1 MVRIERQEKKGY
13 FFIKTDKGNIT
24 PWKRGQYFIIRFG
37 NNYKGIPSFPFEM
50 GGETVFII
58 YGEKDIENIS
68 NIEGPCGK
76 PLNLSGYSRILF
88 VCNDKGIPA
97 FMNVKQGGKEHIDL
111 LILGSSEL
119 AEELG
124 VNYKRINYLEEV
136 REEVNRNNY
145 DLVISAG
152 DNEISKG
159 IEDLNI
165 SAEHI
170 ACVYTPIRDGTG
182 LCLICRVYVK
192 GEMRLNC
199 VDGRWFIA
207 RDIDWDK
214 LKASKKEKAECLR
227 R

>member
-1 MVRIERQEKKGY
+1 MVRIERWEGKDW
-13 FFIKTDKGNIT
+13 FFIKTDKENIT
-24 PWKRGQYFIIRFG
+24 PWKKGQYFIIRFG
-37 NNYKGIPSFPFEM
+37 ENYTGMPSFPFEM

-58 YGEKDIENIS
+58 YGEEKIGNVS
-68 NIEGPCGK
+68 HIEGPCGK
-76 PLNLSGYSRILF
+76 PLNLSGYSRIVF
-88 VCNDKGIPA
+88 VCNERGIPA
-97 FMNVKQGGKEHIDL
+97 YMNVKQKGNEHIDL
-111 LILGSSEL
+111 FVLGSSDI

-124 VNYKRINYLEEV
+124 INYRRVNTLEEV
-136 REEVNRNNY
+136 KEELNKNNY

-152 DNEISKG
+152 DNKIPKG

-165 SAEHI
+165 SVEHI
-170 ACVYTPIRDGTG
+170 ACVDTPIRDGTG

-192 GEMRLNC
+192 GEMKLNC

-214 LKASKKEKAECLR
+214 LKVLKEEKVECLR